1 MYFLKTYWL
10 VLVVA
15 GVIGYLFGSLNFA
28 ILLTRKH
35 TDIRKIGSGNAGFTN
50 VVRSGNKSAAIAT
63 LCGDMLKCVVA
74 ILISWLILKL
84 SVHGA
89 CYSYMYRYTTLMAG
103 GMCVMG
109 HVFPCFFQFRGGKG
123 IATVAMLILFLD
135 VRVFLVIISVY
146 AIIFFTTK
154 IVSLAS
160 VVAAAIYP
168 ITTFLFDYFFEYRRT
183 LSEASLYFMII
194 SSLGVL
200 IVSTVIL
207 VKHRENIKRLIRG
220 EEKPIV
226 KSKA

>member
-1 MYFLKTYWL
+1 MILF
-10 VLVVA
+10 

-35 TDIRKIGSGNAGFTN
+35 TDIRKVGSGNAGFTN
-50 VVRSGNKSAAIAT
+50 VVRSGNKSAAIFT

-74 ILISWLILKL
+74 ILISWAILKFV
-84 SVHGA
+84 SNDV
-89 CYSYMYRYTTLMAG
+89 CYPYMYRYAALVTG
-103 GMCVMG
+103 GMCVIG
-109 HVFPCFFQFRGGKG
+109 HVFPCFFQFKGGKG

-135 VRVFLVIISVY
+135 VRVFVVIIGIY
-146 AIIFFTTK
+146 ALMFFTTK

-160 VVAAAIYP
+160 VISAVSYP
-168 ITTFLFDYFFEYRRT
+168 IATFLFDYFLDYRRT
-183 LSEASLYFMII
+183 LSQVSLQFLLI

-200 IVSTVIL
+200 AVSTVIL
-207 VKHRENIKRLIRG
+207 LKHRDNIKRLIRG